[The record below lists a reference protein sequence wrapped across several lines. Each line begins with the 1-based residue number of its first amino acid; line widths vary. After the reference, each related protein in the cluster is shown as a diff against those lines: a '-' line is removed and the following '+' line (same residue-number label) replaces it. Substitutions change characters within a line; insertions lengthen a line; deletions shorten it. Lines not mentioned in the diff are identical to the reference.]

1 LRYVQNTPEDVQ
13 EMLKTIGVSS
23 IDDLFSRI
31 PSDLLAPPDLRE
43 AQPRGEGRAELRG
56 PPFPARLSDP
66 ELLAHMRALAAK
78 NVALGARPSFLGA
91 GCYRHFIPPVVDA
104 LQSRGEFLTAY
115 TPYQPEASQGSL
127 QAFFEFQ
134 SMVCDLAGLDIA
146 NASLYD
152 GATALLE
159 AMVMVHAVKA
169 PISGGATTRRK
180 FLVSRGI
187 HPEYR
192 RTLKTYYANLPYQI
206 EEIPLGEDGRTPV
219 EEVRRRAAD
228 AVGLA
233 FQSPSFY
240 GTIEDSRALAEAAH
254 AAGAVAVEV
263 FDPHGVTI
271 LAPPGETGV
280 DVACAEGQP
289 LGNYPNFGGPHLGLL
304 AARSEFLRRMP
315 GRIVGQTKD
324 LEGKT
329 GYVLT
334 LQTREQHIRRE
345 RATSN
350 ICTNVGLIALRATF
364 YLACLGKEGLRDVA
378 RICLERAHYAA
389 DRIAALPGYALR
401 YPKTPFYKEFAVRCP
416 RPAAEVNRELAK
428 RGITGGFDVSRFDPD
443 AKDIMLIAVTEMN
456 DKSEIDQLVAA
467 LKEIG

>member
-1 LRYVQNTPEDVQ
+1 LLNLRYVQNTPDDVS
-13 EMLKTIGVSS
+13 EMLKTIGAKS
-23 IDDLFSRI
+23 IDDLFSSV
-31 PSDLLAPPDLRE
+31 PSDLLAPPDF
-43 AQPRGEGRAELRG
+43 
-56 PPFPARLSDP
+56 PFPARLSDP
-66 ELLAHMRALAAK
+66 ELLAHMRAMAGR
-78 NVALGARPSFLGA
+78 NVSLGQRPSFLGA
-91 GCYRHFIPPVVDA
+91 GAYRHFIPPVVDA
-104 LQSRGEFLTAY
+104 LQARGEFLTAY

-134 SMVCDLAGLDIA
+134 SMVCELTGLDIA

-152 GATALLE
+152 GATALVE
-159 AMVMVHAVKA
+159 ALVMVHAVK
-169 PISGGATTRRK
+169 GGERK
-180 FLVSRGI
+180 KLLVSRGI

-192 RTLKTYYANLPYQI
+192 RTLRTYYANLPVEI
-206 EEIPLGEDGRTPV
+206 EEVPLGEDGRTPV
-219 EEVRRRAAD
+219 DEVRRRAAD
-228 AVGLA
+228 AAGFA
-233 FQSPSFY
+233 FQSPSFH

-254 AAGAVAVEV
+254 AAGASAVEV

-289 LGNYPNFGGPHLGLL
+289 LGNYPNFGGPFLGLL
-304 AARSEFLRRMP
+304 AARNEFLRRIP

-324 LEGKT
+324 LDGKV

-364 YLACLGKEGLRDVA
+364 YLAALGKEGMRDVA

-389 DRIAALPGYALR
+389 EKIQQIPGYRLR

-428 RGITGGFDVSRFDPD
+428 RGITGGFDVGRSDPD
-443 AKDIMLIAVTEMN
+443 ATDTMLIAVTEMN
-456 DKSEIDQLVAA
+456 PKEEIDQLVAA
-467 LKEIG
+467 LKEIQ